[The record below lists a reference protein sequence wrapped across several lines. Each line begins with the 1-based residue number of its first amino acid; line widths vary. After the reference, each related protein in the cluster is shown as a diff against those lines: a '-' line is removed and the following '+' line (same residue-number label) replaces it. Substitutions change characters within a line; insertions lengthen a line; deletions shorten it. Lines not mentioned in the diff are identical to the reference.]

1 MKVTHISR
9 ISLPAIDDIAPG
21 PIHSVCH
28 DCEGNIYCS
37 DEFNHRIISLNPKGR
52 LRWARGE
59 KGDKRSEFRY
69 PRGISFGCV
78 NHMGK
83 TVSCVAVCDAWNHRV
98 QIFGLDGD
106 WLAEWTHAES
116 DAFCEVVDI
125 KSVCTVTDKKG
136 AQDYW
141 LILDRTGNRIFEL
154 GPGGELRG
162 HSGQVLPPLLE
173 EKWAKTI
180 LENLKGTAGIENA
193 TEFVF
198 DPLFYP
204 TRLIGK
210 AENALFVWEPLTMRL
225 KQLAGGC
232 LFPLNLKMDQPWE
245 CMDATPNEFLCWI
258 PSERC
263 LALFDYQG
271 KLRAKAACETRPI
284 FADIS
289 LSQVWLQEK
298 DGIVLIQLATHPQSS
313 IASEISIPLLSNV
326 ETEISLLKANKKF
339 QEIGPN
345 FLENTGKVRSLCE
358 QIWQLAKEPSP
369 DAQTCESLKNQL
381 TVAIKTLDSHLL
393 QIDEILRAHPM
404 LLLKLQRL
412 RWLMPGNGKGD
423 FSTISEICQEMA
435 APIIIEFLK
444 ILQFLD
450 ALAIYR
456 TNIASIN
463 PDPHSEGIACEALN
477 AVDNILMAT
486 LRSLESAV
494 RSINPFPEL
503 RSPNSIPDNEHGLTG
518 KSPEAVN
525 IGQLSHRTSPS
536 VHGFLRELDRIS
548 LQDVLGRDRPAEPL
562 GLTATSNGHVFV
574 ALRLAHCVLE
584 LDHEYKTL
592 RRFGRGES
600 IPDRLEPLCIA
611 ADSSDQIWIT
621 EYAKNSLIVC
631 LPGAESSQFTPVIP
645 DCPTPLRLP
654 HGICKWR
661 ERQMLIADTL
671 NNRILAISNTGMI
684 EVIADS
690 TGSNP
695 GQFRHPAALVP
706 SGSEKNAA
714 IWVVDARNH
723 RVQMLDATGTFML
736 AAGNPGLGF
745 GSLILPFTAAV
756 FPDGSLLVSQHLI
769 TSCLTLFTPDGKPM
783 GRTFL
788 DFVAGGLLTHRGYLL
803 VTDVAGNCIRVFRR
817 P

>member
-1 MKVTHISR
+1 MKVTHISY
-9 ISLPAIDDIAPG
+9 ISLPVIDNIAPG

-37 DEFNHRIISLNPKGR
+37 DEFNHRIISLNPKGG

-59 KGDKRSEFRY
+59 KGDRKSEFRY

-83 TVSCVAVCDAWNHRV
+83 TVSCVAVCDAWNYRV

-116 DAFCEVVDI
+116 EAFCEVVDI
-125 KSVCTVTDKKG
+125 KSVCTVTGKKG
-136 AQDYW
+136 TPDYW
-141 LILDRTGNRIFEL
+141 LILDRTGNRIFEFS
-154 GPGGELRG
+154 PGGELRG
-162 HSGQVLPPLLE
+162 HLGQVLPPLLE
-173 EKWAKTI
+173 AKWAKTI
-180 LENLKGTAGIENA
+180 LENLKGTAGIESA

-210 AENALFVWEPLTMRL
+210 AEDALFVWEPLTMRL
-225 KQLAGGC
+225 KQLVGGC
-232 LFPLNLKMDQPWE
+232 LFPLNLKMNQAWE

-271 KLRAKAACETRPI
+271 KLRSKAACETRPI

-289 LSQVWLQEK
+289 LNQVWLQEK
-298 DGIVLIQLATHPQSS
+298 DGIVPIQLATHPQSS
-313 IASEISIPLLSNV
+313 TTSEVSIPLLSNV
-326 ETEISLLKANKKF
+326 ETEISLLKADKTF
-339 QEIGPN
+339 QEIGRI
-345 FLENTGKVRSLCE
+345 FLENTGKLRSLCE

-369 DAQTCESLKNQL
+369 DAQICEFLQNQL
-381 TVAIKTLDSHLL
+381 TVAIKNLDPHVL
-393 QIDEILRAHPM
+393 QDEILSAHPM
-404 LLLKLQRL
+404 LLLKLHRL
-412 RWLMPGNGKGD
+412 LRLMSGD
-423 FSTISEICQEMA
+423 ANAAFSTISEICQKMA
-435 APIIIEFLK
+435 APLIIEFLK
-444 ILQFLD
+444 ILKFVD

-463 PDPHSEGIACEALN
+463 PDSHSGGIARKALN
-477 AVDNILMAT
+477 VVDNTLMAT
-486 LRSLESAV
+486 LRSLQSAV
-494 RSINPFPEL
+494 RSINIFPEL
-503 RSPNSIPDNEHGLTG
+503 RSPDSTPDSEHSLTG
-518 KSPEAVN
+518 RPPEAAN
-525 IGQLSHRTSPS
+525 IGQFSHRTLPS

-548 LQDVLGRDRPAEPL
+548 LQDVLGRNCPTEPY

-592 RRFGRGES
+592 KTLGGGES
-600 IPDRLEPLCIA
+600 IPDLLEPLCIA
-611 ADSSDQIWIT
+611 ADSSDQLWIT
-621 EYAKNSLIVC
+621 EYAKNSLNVC
-631 LPGAESSQFTPVIP
+631 LPGAESSQFIPVIP

-654 HGICKWR
+654 HGICKWH

-671 NNRILAISNTGMI
+671 NNRILAISHTGMI
-684 EVIADS
+684 EIIADGN
-690 TGSNP
+690 GSNP

-706 SGSEKNAA
+706 SCSGENEA

-723 RVQMLDATGTFML
+723 RVQKLDATGRFML
-736 AAGNPGLGF
+736 AAGCPGLGL
-745 GSLILPFTAAV
+745 GSLLLPFTAAV
-756 FPDGSLLVSQHLI
+756 FSDGSLLVSQHLI

-783 GRTFL
+783 DRAFL
-788 DFVAGGLLTHRGYLL
+788 DFAPGGLLTHRGYLL

-817 P
+817 L